1 MVIIK
6 DGHGAMGPRLP
17 FSFAPFHE
25 IVVMSNTAN
34 SRSEARAARNRKD
47 ASGPGRR
54 GAKKQRKGGR
64 LRRYLLRG
72 LLALVILGVLG
83 VVAVAVAYLRTD
95 IPKPQDR
102 AIQQASTIYYADGK
116 TPMDRIA
123 EVNRESVTID
133 KIPRGVQDAFIAAED
148 RTFYDN
154 DGISVSGIVRGAWA
168 TLRGGETQSGS
179 TITQQYVKNFYLTQD
194 QTLSRKAKEILIS
207 VKIDKELSKDQI
219 MENYLNTIYF
229 GRGADGIQTASKAY
243 FGKSSSKLTVPEGA
257 LLASVIR
264 GPSLYDPRLGPE
276 QEAAAKDRW
285 NYVMDGMVT
294 QGFITQ
300 QERDAAEFP
309 KTKAIKRSTTNTSD
323 IGFITQEVRRE
334 LKSKLDLTDADID
347 RGGFKIVTT
356 IDKDAQ
362 AGAVAAVDKQMPT
375 GPEGKDLHVGLVA
388 IKPGD
393 GAIRAMYG
401 GPKYGEKGSFYNS
414 ATQSAMQAG
423 STMKPFTMVAAL
435 EEGIPLSTKYS
446 GASPFYAPE
455 FKSQGTAVQ
464 QQGGVMNY
472 GNSQYGVIDMRTA
485 TMKSVN
491 TYYAQLNLA
500 VGPGATA
507 KAAETAGVHAYNGM
521 EEVPLSKTPANT
533 FGTDSVRVIDM
544 ANAYAT
550 IAAEGKRADP
560 YLIRSVSGTGA
571 YKLDYKAKPNVKRV
585 FPQDVARDA
594 IQGLS
599 GVATAGGTA
608 GGTAGQ
614 LGRPLAGKTG
624 TTSDN
629 YAAWFDGFTPGQL
642 ATAVGIYKGDGS
654 LTEKNRLHNIPGFG
668 EITGGSLPA
677 LIWADFMKAAL
688 DGEPVAQFPPPGNVQ
703 YRPQDGKPSPGMTAP
718 PPPPSTSRPTSTSTT
733 TSSSSTSTSS
743 STTSKTE
750 TTTSTTPTGE
760 PTTDTP
766 TQDPTTTTAPTTSTP
781 TTPEAPAGKKPK
793 APSTP

>member
-1 MVIIK
+1 
-6 DGHGAMGPRLP
+6 
-17 FSFAPFHE
+17 
-25 IVVMSNTAN
+25 MSKTPN
-34 SRSEARAARNRKD
+34 SRSEARAARARKD

-54 GAKKQRKGGR
+54 SAKKQPKGGR

-72 LLALVILGVLG
+72 LIALVFLGVLG
-83 VVAVAVAYLRTD
+83 VAAIVAAYLTTD

-123 EVNRESVTID
+123 EVNRESVPIE

-154 DGISVSGIVRGAWA
+154 DGISVTGIVRGAWA

-264 GPSLYDPRLGPE
+264 GPSLYDPRLGPD

-285 NYVMDGMVT
+285 TYVMDGMVA

-300 QERDAAEFP
+300 EERDAAEFP

-323 IGFITQEVRRE
+323 IGFITQEVREE
-334 LKSKLDLTDADID
+334 LKNKLKLTDADID

-401 GPKYGEKGSFYNS
+401 GSKYGEKGSFYNA

-455 FKSQGTAVQ
+455 FKSAGTAVQ

-472 GNSQYGVIDMRTA
+472 GNSQYGVVDMRTA
-485 TMKSVN
+485 TAKSVN

-500 VGPGATA
+500 VGPEATA
-507 KAAETAGVHAYNGM
+507 KAAKTAGVRGFDGM
-521 EEVPLSKTPANT
+521 KEVPLSTTPANT

-550 IAAEGKRADP
+550 IAAEGKKADP
-560 YLIRSVSGTGA
+560 YLIRSVTGTGA
-571 YKLDYKAKPNVKRV
+571 YKLDYKVKPNVKRV
-585 FPQDVARDA
+585 FPEDVARDA

-599 GVATAGGTA
+599 GVATGGGTA
-608 GGTAGQ
+608 GATAGQ

-654 LTEKNRLHNIPGFG
+654 LTEENRLKNIPGYG
-668 EITGGSLPA
+668 DITGGSLPA
-677 LIWADFMKAAL
+677 LIWADFMKVAL
-688 DGEPVAQFPPPGNVQ
+688 DGEPVAQFPPAGNVQ

-718 PPPPSTSRPTSTSTT
+718 PASAPTTTEPESTT
-733 TSSSSTSTSS
+733 TTTTPKTS
-743 STTSKTE
+743 STTKTE
-750 TTTSTTPTGE
+750 TKTPS
-760 PTTDTP
+760 PTK
-766 TQDPTTTTAPTTSTP
+766 TSTP
-781 TTPEAPAGKKPK
+781 PPPTKTPPPTSPPPGDGGGDQP
-793 APSTP
+793 PGGGNPDPPPGDGGDGD